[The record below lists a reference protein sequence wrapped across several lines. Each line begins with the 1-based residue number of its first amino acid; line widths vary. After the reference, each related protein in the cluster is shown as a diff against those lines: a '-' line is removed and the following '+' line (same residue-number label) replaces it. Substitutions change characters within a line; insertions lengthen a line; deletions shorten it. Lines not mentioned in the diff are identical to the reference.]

1 MNFLQ
6 VLVSVDSLLNGNEPN
21 NLVRIKCN
29 NFMLKL
35 DYCMLKLDLA
45 PNRSVQPLLF
55 SSSLLLRYFLSG
67 IFQFGSTLI
76 DLKLP

>member
-6 VLVSVDSLLNGNEPN
+6 VLVCVDSLLNGKEPS
-21 NLVRIKCN
+21 NLVRSQCN
-29 NFMLKL
+29 NF
-35 DYCMLKLDLA
+35 MLKLDLA
-45 PNRSVQPLLF
+45 PNRSVQPLFF
-55 SSSLLLRYFLSG
+55 SSSLLLRNFLSG